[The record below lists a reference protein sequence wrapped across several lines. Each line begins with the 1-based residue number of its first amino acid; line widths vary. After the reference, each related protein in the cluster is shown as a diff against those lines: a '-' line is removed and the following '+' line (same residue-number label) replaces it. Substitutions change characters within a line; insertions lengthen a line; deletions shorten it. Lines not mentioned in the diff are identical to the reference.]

1 MMRPTPPPKPHA
13 ERLIGCLIC
22 LALASAAPS
31 SLATGSKAA
40 EPRPGS
46 AVRIGG
52 SSTVFPILKAAIDAY
67 RQAGNRGA
75 IDLRETGSTDGFR
88 RFCQGQL
95 DIANA
100 SRPINAKE
108 LRRCGAN
115 GVVFIELPIAFDA
128 LTVVVH
134 PRNTW
139 AKRISLQQLRSL
151 WSRPAQNR
159 INRWSQVNPSWP
171 DRAIQLCGPGE
182 DSGTFDFFN
191 KAVNGD
197 PTNSR
202 RDYAASENDTII
214 ARCVGQN
221 PNSLGY
227 FGFSY
232 FLANNQTLRALPI
245 STTAGSISPSR
256 SSVQNGK
263 YPLSRPLFLYV
274 NDKELTRR
282 REVQRFTSFTVR
294 NGLRLVEKAGDIPL
308 PASTY
313 NLVESKLYKRITGS
327 AFAGDLPVGLT
338 IGEVL
343 RRSFDQNK
351 QPQFR

>member
-1 MMRPTPPPKPHA
+1 MMNRPIVLNLVLSLGVILTSLVSP
-13 ERLIGCLIC
+13 
-22 LALASAAPS
+22 AAP
-31 SLATGSKAA
+31 TGD
-40 EPRPGS
+40 G

-52 SSTVFPILKAAIDAY
+52 SSTVFPILREAIQAF
-67 RQAGNRGA
+67 RAAGNKGA

-88 RFCQGQL
+88 RFCRGL
-95 DIANA
+95 LEIANA
-100 SRPINAKE
+100 SRPINKRE
-108 LRRCGAN
+108 LKNCADS
-115 GVVFIELPIAFDA
+115 GVIFLELPIAFDA

-134 PRNTW
+134 PSNTW
-139 AKRISLQQLRSL
+139 ATQISLKQLNTL
-151 WSRPAQNR
+151 WSRQAQGR
-159 INRWSQVNPSWP
+159 INRWNQVNSTWP
-171 DRAIQLCGPGE
+171 NRPIKLCGPGS

-191 KAVNGD
+191 KAVSGD

-202 RDYAASENDTII
+202 RDYAASEDDTII
-214 ARCVGQN
+214 ARCVSRN
-221 PNSLGY
+221 PGALGY

-232 FLANNQTLRALPI
+232 YQANRNQLRALPI
-245 STTAGSISPSR
+245 NTATGAIQPSR
-256 SSVQNGK
+256 STVQNGN
-263 YPLSRPLFLYV
+263 YPLARPLFLYI
-274 NDKELTRR
+274 NDKALSQRN
-282 REVQRFTSFTVR
+282 EVQSFTSFTVR